1 MSNASEQIPLTSLGL
16 DAAQVLRGGARGTVA
31 AIFRPVTLC
40 AIRQGLDLLWRHR
53 DRKRTVERA
62 RSEHELCAL
71 ARPRR
76 DGDSIKITD
85 IGDGGGAWHVRTHD
99 VKIWR
104 APVCGPASPQRIR
117 SRLEE
122 LPCRLPAGIPAEG
135 LACFIWRPASPRSAV
150 AQAAVP
156 CVRALADWI
165 AVPGR
170 GEPRGLPEAL
180 ARLIGLGPG
189 LTPSGD
195 DFLAGALATL
205 HRLGRR
211 EEADSLWR
219 LIEPLTPE
227 RTHPISISHLRA
239 AARGGLSEALT
250 RYSTRLPATVTGPG
264 LIVGRT
270 SAIARPGMRS
280 PELQRFFAHRFRPRT
295 ER

>member
-1 MSNASEQIPLTSLGL
+1 MSFAH
-16 DAAQVLRGGARGTVA
+16 
-31 AIFRPVTLC
+31 
-40 AIRQGLDLLWRHR
+40 WR
-53 DRKRTVERA
+53 DRVA
-62 RSEHELCAL
+62 IA
-71 ARPRR
+71 
-76 DGDSIKITD
+76 DSIKIND

-104 APVCGPASPQRIR
+104 APACGPASPQRIR

-122 LPCRLPAGIPAEG
+122 LPRKLPAGIPAEG
-135 LACFIWRPASPRSAV
+135 LACFIWRPAFPRSAV
-150 AQAAVP
+150 ARAAVP
-156 CVRALADWI
+156 CVQALADWI

-195 DFLAGALATL
+195 DFLAGVLATL

-211 EEADSLWR
+211 EEADALWR

-239 AARGGLSEALT
+239 ATRGGLSEALHAILHT
-250 RYSTRLPATVTGPG
+250 LASDGDWPGLDCWPNLGHSSSWDALAGVATVLRASVSPSDG
-264 LIVGRT
+264 
-270 SAIARPGMRS
+270 AI
-280 PELQRFFAHRFRPRT
+280 T
-295 ER
+295 

>member
-1 MSNASEQIPLTSLGL
+1 MLNPSEQIPLKSLGL
-16 DAAQVLRGGARGTVA
+16 DAAQVLRGGARGIVA
-31 AIFRPVTLC
+31 AIFRQSLYARFGRDWIC
-40 AIRQGLDLLWRHR
+40 FGDIAIGNGPLNALVPSMSFAHWR
-53 DRKRTVERA
+53 DRVA
-62 RSEHELCAL
+62 MA
-71 ARPRR
+71 
-76 DGDSIKITD
+76 DSIQITD
-85 IGDGGGAWHVRTHD
+85 IGNGGAWHVRTHD
-99 VKIWR
+99 AKIWR
-104 APVCGPASPQRIR
+104 APACRPTSSQRIR

-122 LPCRLPAGIPAEG
+122 LRRRLPAVVPDEG

-156 CVRALADWI
+156 CVQALADWI

-205 HRLGRR
+205 HRLGRH
-211 EEADSLWR
+211 EEADALWR

-239 AARGGLSEALT
+239 AARGGLSEALHAILHT
-250 RYSTRLPATVTGPG
+250 LAGDGDWPQLDCWPNLGHSSSWDALAGVATV
-264 LIVGRT
+264 LRASV
-270 SAIARPGMRS
+270 SA
-280 PELQRFFAHRFRPRT
+280 L
-295 ER
+295 ERER